1 MEVTEIYNQLQVFPG
16 LSTSG
21 VIPEGCFEELS
32 LQGYQRVINLLPA
45 DSEYAVKDEAALLT
59 SQGIEY
65 IYIPVDFTAPR
76 RLDFDLFAAAMDAAV
91 GQKVWVHCAA
101 NYRVSAFV
109 SLYNQ
114 MRHAWSDEQADA
126 LVAQLWKPDEVW
138 TRFIAEIRSGIPDP
152 GFPA

>member
-1 MEVTEIYNQLQVFPG
+1 MTEIYNQLQVFPD

-21 VIPEGCFEELS
+21 VIPKGCFEQLS
-32 LQGYQRVINLLPA
+32 LEGYQRVINLLPA

-59 SQGIEY
+59 SRGIEY
-65 IYIPVDFTAPR
+65 IYIPVDFAAPCR
-76 RLDFDLFAAAMDAAV
+76 QDFERFAAAMDAAA

-114 MRHAWSDEQADA
+114 MRHAWSDQQADA
-126 LVAQLWKPDEVW
+126 LVAQLWQPDEVW
-138 TRFIAEIRSGIPDP
+138 TRFIVEIRSGISDP
-152 GFPA
+152 GLPV